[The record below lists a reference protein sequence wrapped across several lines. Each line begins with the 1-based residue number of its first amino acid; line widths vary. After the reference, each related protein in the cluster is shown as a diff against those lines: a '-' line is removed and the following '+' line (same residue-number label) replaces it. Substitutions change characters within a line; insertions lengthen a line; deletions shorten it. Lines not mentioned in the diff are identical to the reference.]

1 MNDIPSDSDNDGQG
15 AASNSGSQERDPR
28 QDAGQDASIARRL
41 ERDPSDEQAKLDVAI
56 DESMDASD
64 APSITQPGRNDPAP
78 SSGFNEEDEQAYNN
92 KRK

>member
-1 MNDIPSDSDNDGQG
+1 MNNIPSYANNEEQRS
-15 AASNSGSQERDPR
+15 ASNSGNQERDPR

>member
-1 MNDIPSDSDNDGQG
+1 MIDSANYGADDEQASPSN
-15 AASNSGSQERDPR
+15 ASNQERDPR

-41 ERDPSDEQAKLDVAI
+41 QKDPANEQAKLDAAI

-78 SSGFNEEDEQAYNN
+78 SSGFNEAEEEE
-92 KRK
+92 RKNS